1 MRRKKLLRA
10 CLLLVIG
17 TASVGCSVASTVLPS
32 GELDAGAIRGE
43 DIVLGND
50 ALTFSGEGGEDPV
63 LHDALPRNETANV
76 VTIGNERGGYVVD
89 YAVRMVELRESNV
102 DVRFSG
108 HCKSAC
114 TIYLALPQ
122 DQTCIAPGA
131 SFTFHKPNA
140 PTRGARQAAETYML
154 KTYPEWVITWIDAQG
169 GLSYKPVTMSY
180 SFASQYLRPCETVA
194 TGMRRPV
201 DDASG

>member
-1 MRRKKLLRA
+1 MSLSSAESCTAEKDMHRKKILRA
-10 CLLLVIG
+10 CLLLVIA
-17 TASVGCSVASTVLPS
+17 TASVGCSVASTVLP
-32 GELDAGAIRGE
+32 GDT
-43 DIVLGND
+43 
-50 ALTFSGEGGEDPV
+50 LTFSGEGGEDPV

-140 PTRGARQAAETYML
+140 PTQGARVEFAQTASL
-154 KTYPEWVITWIDAQG
+154 KDG
-169 GLSYKPVTMSY
+169 GI
-180 SFASQYLRPCETVA
+180 
-194 TGMRRPV
+194 
-201 DDASG
+201 